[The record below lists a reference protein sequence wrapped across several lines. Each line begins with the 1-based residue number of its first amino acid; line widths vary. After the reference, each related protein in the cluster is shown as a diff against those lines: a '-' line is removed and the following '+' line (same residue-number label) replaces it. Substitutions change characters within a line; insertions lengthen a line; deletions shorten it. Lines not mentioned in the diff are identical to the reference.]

1 MNFRGVFTAATPQFL
16 SITHPERT
24 LVARAGRPL
33 TCPASRALAVGIYSE
48 HHRLV
53 DEVIERVAPYPVHRF
68 QGRGIVTCA
77 GGPRFFTCA
86 WVLVRVLRDILKTAL
101 PVQVWHRGAAEID
114 PLMRALLERYDV
126 EVIDAC
132 GIASLRP
139 PSQGWALKPF
149 AILHS
154 RFQEVLFLD
163 ADNVPAVDPAR
174 LFAAAPYR
182 ETGAIF
188 WPDLKPIPVESPIW
202 EICRVPY
209 RDEPSFE
216 SGQIVLDKARC
227 WKALLLTMHMNERG
241 DFYYQHLYG
250 DKDTFHM
257 AWRYLEQPYSMVP
270 HPPRLIL
277 GEQVDPLFVYL
288 SWVLGQ
294 CDFDGGV
301 ILQHRNTPKFILFGK
316 NPRYPGFVYEEECL
330 GFLDELARLWNG
342 RVSTLELQ
350 PPEDYQSNGATRW
363 FRYVRVSHEE
373 KMIEFQPNQRIGY
386 GSSRWE
392 RTWRVIPEGP
402 TSVLEIL
409 GDEYVTCRLTRH
421 QDGVWRGRW
430 LRYERNPV
438 ELIPW
443 RA

>member
-1 MNFRGVFTAATPQFL
+1 M
-16 SITHPERT
+16 S
-24 LVARAGRPL
+24 
-33 TCPASRALAVGIYSE
+33 IYSE
-48 HHRLV
+48 YHRLV
-53 DEVIERVAPYPVHRF
+53 DEVIQRAAPYPAHRF

-101 PVQVWHRGAAEID
+101 PIQVWHRGAAEID

-216 SGQIVLDKARC
+216 SGQMVLDKARC
-227 WKALLLTMHMNERG
+227 WKALLLTMHLNERAN
-241 DFYYQHLYG
+241 FYY
-250 DKDTFHM
+250 
-257 AWRYLEQPYSMVP
+257 
-270 HPPRLIL
+270 
-277 GEQVDPLFVYL
+277 
-288 SWVLGQ
+288 
-294 CDFDGGV
+294 
-301 ILQHRNTPKFILFGK
+301 
-316 NPRYPGFVYEEECL
+316 
-330 GFLDELARLWNG
+330 
-342 RVSTLELQ
+342 
-350 PPEDYQSNGATRW
+350 
-363 FRYVRVSHEE
+363 
-373 KMIEFQPNQRIGY
+373 
-386 GSSRWE
+386 
-392 RTWRVIPEGP
+392 
-402 TSVLEIL
+402 
-409 GDEYVTCRLTRH
+409 RH
-421 QDGVWRGRW
+421 V
-430 LRYERNPV
+430 
-438 ELIPW
+438 
-443 RA
+443 